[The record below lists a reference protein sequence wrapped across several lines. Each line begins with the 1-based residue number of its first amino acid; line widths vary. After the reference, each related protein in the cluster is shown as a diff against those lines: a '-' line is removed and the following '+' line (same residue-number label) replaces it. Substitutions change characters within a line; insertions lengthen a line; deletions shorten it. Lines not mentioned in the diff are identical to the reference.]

1 MYPLWQDNIPLTYD
15 YLILFRNLYLPSHE
29 QALLSN
35 MLRVICHK
43 KQPRNK
49 NQDGIVAS
57 TKMCACMILS
67 NNGTKCFELK
77 YLNLNQIWQKTNLHH
92 WQLQTRLVISI
103 FLWNLS
109 LMRLWLTIVLCTLK
123 FRIEIVGMKWQLSDK
138 PWQVG
143 SVLDAYTLYMYIFCY
158 LVIQSFR
165 MFVLY
170 SNVLSFLT

>member
-1 MYPLWQDNIPLTYD
+1 MIISFFFGICIYPHTSKRCYPTCCVS
-15 YLILFRNLYLPSHE
+15 F
-29 QALLSN
+29 
-35 MLRVICHK
+35 VIRSS
-43 KQPRNK
+43 QETR
-49 NQDGIVAS
+49 IRMVLVAS

-92 WQLQTRLVISI
+92 WQLQIDQLFLI

-109 LMRLWLTIVLCTLK
+109 LMRLWLTIVLCAPK

-143 SVLDAYTLYMYIFCY
+143 SVLDAYTLYMYIICY

-165 MFVLY
+165 IFVLY
-170 SNVLSFLT
+170 SNVLSFWT